1 MKYSSTI
8 CTFCNGT
15 GKRKGLNSYC
25 SWCGGRGFSMIC
37 PLCRNDKNNDVNC
50 LACKGYGLVRFCP
63 RCKGKGEVFQAEYS
77 RLARRW
83 DSCKLCNSTGFLPI
97 TGKILK

>member
-8 CTFCNGT
+8 CSFCNGT
-15 GKRKGLNSYC
+15 GKGKTINSYC

-37 PLCRNDKNNDVNC
+37 PSCREENEAKNDC
-50 LACKGYGLVRFCP
+50 LSCKGHGLVRFCP
-63 RCKGKGEVFQAEYS
+63 RCKGKGETFQAEYS

-83 DSCKLCNSTGFLPI
+83 ESCRLCNGTGFLPI
-97 TGKILK
+97 TSKS